1 MSDNFYKV
9 LGVDEKASK
18 EEIKKSYRTL
28 QMKFHPDKNNN
39 SPDAIN
45 MTQKLNEAYETLGD
59 DEKREEYDMTRN
71 NPFLKGGSNAD
82 VQMDDI
88 INMMFGGMGMPG
100 FPGHIDRMGGMP
112 GFPGMPGMRGFPPGM
127 PGMGGFPGM
136 PGMGGMNMGG
146 MNMGGMNMGGFP
158 PGTKVHFFQGGQP
171 INFQQLQK
179 PTAILK
185 NINIKISQVLTG
197 ANIPLEIERWIMEN
211 GMKVFESETIYVTI
225 PKGIDEG
232 ELILLKDK
240 GNVINET
247 CKGDIKIFVKIE
259 NDSMFKRAGLDLV
272 LEKSISLKDALCGF
286 SFEITYINGKSYTL
300 NNNAGNIIPHG
311 FRKIIP
317 NMGLE
322 RESHKGNM
330 VIEFNVQ
337 FPEKLSESVIASL
350 KKIEF

>member
-18 EEIKKSYRTL
+18 EDIKKSYRTL
-28 QMKFHPDKNNN
+28 QMKYHPDRNNN
-39 SPDAIN
+39 SQEANI

-71 NPFLKGGSNAD
+71 NPFLKGGSNMD
-82 VQMDDI
+82 VPMDDI
-88 INMMFGGMGMPG
+88 INMMFGGMGG
-100 FPGHIDRMGGMP
+100 FP
-112 GFPGMPGMRGFPPGM
+112 
-127 PGMGGFPGM
+127 
-136 PGMGGMNMGG
+136 
-146 MNMGGMNMGGFP
+146 GMNMGGFP
-158 PGTKVHFFQGGQP
+158 GMNMGGMQMRGMPTMHGLPPGTKIHFFQGGNP
-171 INFQQLQK
+171 MNFQQMQK
-179 PTAILK
+179 PTAIIK

-197 ANIPLEIERWIMEN
+197 ANIPLEIERWIMEQ

-225 PKGIDEG
+225 PKGIDDG

-240 GNVINET
+240 GNVLNET

-259 NDSMFKRAGLDLV
+259 NDSIFKRVGLDLV
-272 LEKSISLKDALCGF
+272 LEKSINLKDALCGF

-300 NNNAGNIIPHG
+300 NNNSGNIIPHG

-322 RESHKGNM
+322 RENHKGNM

>member
-18 EEIKKSYRTL
+18 EDIKKSYRAL
-28 QMKFHPDKNNN
+28 QMKYHPDRNN
-39 SPDAIN
+39 SQEANI

-71 NPFLKGGSNAD
+71 NPFLKGGSGMEMP
-82 VQMDDI
+82 MDDI
-88 INMMFGGMGMPG
+88 INMMFGGMGMG
-100 FPGHIDRMGGMP
+100 
-112 GFPGMPGMRGFPPGM
+112 GFPGMQ
-127 PGMGGFPGM
+127 MGGFPGM
-136 PGMGGMNMGG
+136 Q
-146 MNMGGMNMGGFP
+146 MGGFP
-158 PGTKVHFFQGGQP
+158 PGMQMRGMPPGTKIHFFQGGNQM
-171 INFQQLQK
+171 NFQQLQK

-185 NINIKISQVLTG
+185 NIVIKLSQVLTG
-197 ANIPLEIERWIMEN
+197 ANIPLEIERWIMEQ

-225 PKGIDEG
+225 PKGIDDG

-240 GNVINET
+240 GNVLNET

-259 NDSMFKRAGLDLV
+259 NDSMFKRVGLDLV
-272 LEKSISLKDALCGF
+272 LEKSINLKDALCGF

-322 RESHKGNM
+322 RDQHKGNM
-330 VIEFNVQ
+330 VIVFNVQ

>member
-18 EEIKKSYRTL
+18 EDIKKSYRTL
-28 QMKFHPDKNNN
+28 QMKYHPDRNNN
-39 SPDAIN
+39 SQDANI

-71 NPFLKGGSNAD
+71 NPFLKGGSNMEMP
-82 VQMDDI
+82 MDDI
-88 INMMFGGMGMPG
+88 INMMFGGMGMGG
-100 FPGHIDRMGGMP
+100 FPGHIDRMGG
-112 GFPGMPGMRGFPPGM
+112 FPGMPGMQMRGM
-127 PGMGGFPGM
+127 HSMGGL
-136 PGMGGMNMGG
+136 
-146 MNMGGMNMGGFP
+146 P
-158 PGTKVHFFQGGQP
+158 PGTKIHFFQGGNP
-171 INFQQLQK
+171 MNFQQMQK

-197 ANIPLEIERWIMEN
+197 ANIPLEIERWIMEQ
-211 GMKVFESETIYVTI
+211 GMKVFETETIYVTI
-225 PKGIDEG
+225 PKGIDDG

-240 GNVINET
+240 GNVLNET
-247 CKGDIKIFVKIE
+247 CKGDIKIFVKID

-272 LEKSISLKDALCGF
+272 LEKSINLKDALCGF

-300 NNNAGNIIPHG
+300 NNNLGNIIPHG

-322 RESHKGNM
+322 RDQHKGNM
-330 VIEFNVQ
+330 IIEFNVQ

>member
-28 QMKFHPDKNNN
+28 QMKYHPDKNNN
-39 SPDAIN
+39 SQDAIN

-71 NPFLKGGSNAD
+71 NPFAKGGSNMEMP
-82 VQMDDI
+82 MDDI
-88 INMMFGGMGMPG
+88 INMMFGGMG
-100 FPGHIDRMGGMP
+100 
-112 GFPGMPGMRGFPPGM
+112 GFPGMQ
-127 PGMGGFPGM
+127 MGGFPGM
-136 PGMGGMNMGG
+136 QMRGMPGMHSMGG
-146 MNMGGMNMGGFP
+146 LP
-158 PGTKVHFFQGGQP
+158 PGTKIHFFQGGNP
-171 INFQQLQK
+171 MNFQQMQK
-179 PTAILK
+179 PTAIIK

-197 ANIPLEIERWIMEN
+197 ANIPLEIERWIMEQ
-211 GMKVFESETIYVTI
+211 GMKIFETETIYVTI
-225 PKGIDEG
+225 PKGIDDG

-240 GNVINET
+240 GNVLNET

-259 NDSMFKRAGLDLV
+259 NDSIFKRVGLDLV
-272 LEKSISLKDALCGF
+272 LEKSINLKDALCGF

-300 NNNAGNIIPHG
+300 NNNSGNIIPHG

-330 VIEFNVQ
+330 IIEFNVQ

>member
-18 EEIKKSYRTL
+18 EDIKKSYRTL
-28 QMKFHPDKNNN
+28 QMKYHPDRNNN
-39 SPDAIN
+39 SQDANI

-71 NPFLKGGSNAD
+71 NPFLKGGSNMEMP
-82 VQMDDI
+82 MDDI
-88 INMMFGGMGMPG
+88 INMMFGGMGMGG
-100 FPGHIDRMGGMP
+100 FPGHIDRMGG
-112 GFPGMPGMRGFPPGM
+112 F
-127 PGMGGFPGM
+127 
-136 PGMGGMNMGG
+136 PGMGGMQMRG
-146 MNMGGMNMGGFP
+146 MPSMHGLP
-158 PGTKVHFFQGGQP
+158 PGTKIHFFQSGNP
-171 INFQQLQK
+171 MNFQQMQK

-185 NINIKISQVLTG
+185 NIVIKLSQVLTG
-197 ANIPLEIERWIMEN
+197 ANIPLEIERWIMEQ

-225 PKGIDEG
+225 PKGIDDG

-240 GNVINET
+240 GNVLNET
-247 CKGDIKIFVKIE
+247 CKGDIKIFVKID
-259 NDSMFKRAGLDLV
+259 NDSMFKRVGLDLV
-272 LEKSISLKDALCGF
+272 LEKSINLKDALCGF

-300 NNNAGNIIPHG
+300 NNNSGNIIPHG

-330 VIEFNVQ
+330 IIEFNVQ

>member
-28 QMKFHPDKNNN
+28 QMKYHPDKNNN
-39 SPDAIN
+39 SQDAIN

-71 NPFLKGGSNAD
+71 NPFAKGGSNMEMP
-82 VQMDDI
+82 MDDI
-88 INMMFGGMGMPG
+88 INMMFGGMG
-100 FPGHIDRMGGMP
+100 
-112 GFPGMPGMRGFPPGM
+112 GFPGMQ
-127 PGMGGFPGM
+127 MGGFPGM
-136 PGMGGMNMGG
+136 QMRGMPGMHSMGG
-146 MNMGGMNMGGFP
+146 LP
-158 PGTKVHFFQGGQP
+158 PGTKIHFFQGGNP
-171 INFQQLQK
+171 MNFQQMQK
-179 PTAILK
+179 PTAIIK

-197 ANIPLEIERWIMEN
+197 ANIPLEIERWIMEQ
-211 GMKVFESETIYVTI
+211 GMKIFETETIYVTI
-225 PKGIDEG
+225 PKGIDDG

-240 GNVINET
+240 GNVLNET

-259 NDSMFKRAGLDLV
+259 NDSIFKRVGLVLV
-272 LEKSISLKDALCGF
+272 LEKSINLKDALCGF

-300 NNNAGNIIPHG
+300 NNNSGNIIPHG

-322 RESHKGNM
+322 RENHKGNM

>member
-18 EEIKKSYRTL
+18 EDIKKSYRTL
-28 QMKFHPDKNNN
+28 QMKYHPDRNNN
-39 SPDAIN
+39 SQDANI

-71 NPFLKGGSNAD
+71 NPFLKGGSNMEMP
-82 VQMDDI
+82 MDDI
-88 INMMFGGMGMPG
+88 INMMFGGMGMG
-100 FPGHIDRMGGMP
+100 
-112 GFPGMPGMRGFPPGM
+112 GFPGMQ
-127 PGMGGFPGM
+127 MGGFPGM
-136 PGMGGMNMGG
+136 QMRGGMPGMHSMGG
-146 MNMGGMNMGGFP
+146 LP
-158 PGTKVHFFQGGQP
+158 PGTKIHFFQGGNP
-171 INFQQLQK
+171 MNFQQMQK

-197 ANIPLEIERWIMEN
+197 ANIPLEIERWIMEQ
-211 GMKVFESETIYVTI
+211 GMKVFETETIYVTI
-225 PKGIDEG
+225 PKGIDDG

-240 GNVINET
+240 GNVLNET

-272 LEKSISLKDALCGF
+272 LEKSINLKDALCGF

-322 RESHKGNM
+322 RENHKGNM
-330 VIEFNVQ
+330 IIEFNVQ

>member
-18 EEIKKSYRTL
+18 EDIKKSYRTL
-28 QMKFHPDKNNN
+28 QMKYHPDRNNN
-39 SPDAIN
+39 SQEANI

-71 NPFLKGGSNAD
+71 NPFAKGMD
-82 VQMDDI
+82 VPMDDI
-88 INMMFGGMGMPG
+88 INMMFGGMG
-100 FPGHIDRMGGMP
+100 GMR
-112 GFPGMPGMRGFPPGM
+112 GMPGMQMGGIPGM
-127 PGMGGFPGM
+127 PGMGGFPGFH
-136 PGMGGMNMGG
+136 GMHGL
-146 MNMGGMNMGGFP
+146 P
-158 PGTKVHFFQGGQP
+158 PGTKIHFFQGGNP
-171 INFQQLQK
+171 MNFQQMQK
-179 PTAILK
+179 PTAIIK

-197 ANIPLEIERWIMEN
+197 ANIPLEIERWIMEQ
-211 GMKVFESETIYVTI
+211 GMKVFETETIYVTI
-225 PKGIDEG
+225 PKGIDDG

-240 GNVINET
+240 GNVLNET

-272 LEKSISLKDALCGF
+272 LEKIINLKDALCGF

-322 RESHKGNM
+322 RENHKGNM

>member
-18 EEIKKSYRTL
+18 EDIKKSYRTL
-28 QMKFHPDKNNN
+28 QMKYHPDRNNN
-39 SPDAIN
+39 SQDANI

-71 NPFLKGGSNAD
+71 NPFLKGGSNMEMP
-82 VQMDDI
+82 MDDI
-88 INMMFGGMGMPG
+88 INMMFGGMGMGG
-100 FPGHIDRMGGMP
+100 FPGHIDRMGG
-112 GFPGMPGMRGFPPGM
+112 F
-127 PGMGGFPGM
+127 
-136 PGMGGMNMGG
+136 PGMGGMQMRG
-146 MNMGGMNMGGFP
+146 MPSMHGLP
-158 PGTKVHFFQGGQP
+158 PGTKIHFFQSGNP
-171 INFQQLQK
+171 MNFQQMQK

-185 NINIKISQVLTG
+185 NIVIKLSQVLTG
-197 ANIPLEIERWIMEN
+197 ANIPLEIERWIMEQ

-225 PKGIDEG
+225 PKGIDDG

-240 GNVINET
+240 GNVLNET
-247 CKGDIKIFVKIE
+247 CKGDIKIFVKID
-259 NDSMFKRAGLDLV
+259 NDSMFKRVGLDLV
-272 LEKSISLKDALCGF
+272 LEKSINLKDALCGF

-300 NNNAGNIIPHG
+300 NNNSGNIIPHV

-330 VIEFNVQ
+330 IIEFNVQ

>member
-28 QMKFHPDKNNN
+28 QMKYHPDRNNN
-39 SPDAIN
+39 SQEANI

-71 NPFLKGGSNAD
+71 NPFLKGGSGMEMP
-82 VQMDDI
+82 MDDI
-88 INMMFGGMGMPG
+88 INMMFGGMG
-100 FPGHIDRMGGMP
+100 
-112 GFPGMPGMRGFPPGM
+112 GFPGMQ
-127 PGMGGFPGM
+127 MGGFPGM
-136 PGMGGMNMGG
+136 QMGGMQMRGQMGG
-146 MNMGGMNMGGFP
+146 LP
-158 PGTKVHFFQGGQP
+158 PGTKIHFFQGGNP
-171 INFQQLQK
+171 MNFQQMQK

-185 NINIKISQVLTG
+185 NIVIKLSQVLTG
-197 ANIPLEIERWIMEN
+197 ANIPLEIERWIMEQ
-211 GMKVFESETIYVTI
+211 GMKVFETETIYVTI
-225 PKGIDEG
+225 PKGIDDG

-240 GNVINET
+240 GNVLNET

-272 LEKSISLKDALCGF
+272 LEKSINLKDALCGF

-322 RESHKGNM
+322 RDQHKGNM
-330 VIEFNVQ
+330 IIEFNVQ

>member
-28 QMKFHPDKNNN
+28 QMKYHPDRNNN
-39 SPDAIN
+39 SQEANI

-71 NPFLKGGSNAD
+71 NPFLKGGSNMD
-82 VQMDDI
+82 MPMDDI
-88 INMMFGGMGMPG
+88 INMMFGGMG
-100 FPGHIDRMGGMP
+100 
-112 GFPGMPGMRGFPPGM
+112 GFPGMQ
-127 PGMGGFPGM
+127 MGGFPGM
-136 PGMGGMNMGG
+136 PGMGGMQMRGMHSMGG
-146 MNMGGMNMGGFP
+146 LP
-158 PGTKVHFFQGGQP
+158 PGTKIHFFQGGNP
-171 INFQQLQK
+171 MNFQQMQK

-197 ANIPLEIERWIMEN
+197 VNIPLEIERWIMEQ
-211 GMKVFESETIYVTI
+211 GMKVFETETIYVTI
-225 PKGIDEG
+225 PKGIDDG

-240 GNVINET
+240 GNVLNET

-259 NDSMFKRAGLDLV
+259 NDSIFKRAGLDLV
-272 LEKSISLKDALCGF
+272 LEKSINLKDALCGF

-330 VIEFNVQ
+330 IIEFNVQ

>member
-18 EEIKKSYRTL
+18 EDIKKSYRTL
-28 QMKFHPDKNNN
+28 QMKYHPDRNNN
-39 SPDAIN
+39 SQEANI

-71 NPFLKGGSNAD
+71 NPFAKGMD
-82 VQMDDI
+82 VPMDDI
-88 INMMFGGMGMPG
+88 INMMFGGM
-100 FPGHIDRMGGMP
+100 R
-112 GFPGMPGMRGFPPGM
+112 GMPGMQMGGIPGM
-127 PGMGGFPGM
+127 PGMGGFPGFH
-136 PGMGGMNMGG
+136 GMHGL
-146 MNMGGMNMGGFP
+146 P
-158 PGTKVHFFQGGQP
+158 PGTKIHFFQGGNP
-171 INFQQLQK
+171 MNFQQMQK
-179 PTAILK
+179 HTAIIK

-197 ANIPLEIERWIMEN
+197 ANIPLEIERWIMEQ

-225 PKGIDEG
+225 PKGIDDG

-240 GNVINET
+240 GNVLNET

-259 NDSMFKRAGLDLV
+259 NDSIFKRVGLDLV
-272 LEKSISLKDALCGF
+272 LEKSINLKDALCGF

-300 NNNAGNIIPHG
+300 NNNSGNIIPHG

-322 RESHKGNM
+322 RENHKGNM

>member
-18 EEIKKSYRTL
+18 EDIKKSYRTL
-28 QMKFHPDKNNN
+28 QMKYHPDRNNN
-39 SPDAIN
+39 SQDANI

-71 NPFLKGGSNAD
+71 NPFLKGGSNMEMP
-82 VQMDDI
+82 MDDI
-88 INMMFGGMGMPG
+88 INMMFGGMGMG
-100 FPGHIDRMGGMP
+100 
-112 GFPGMPGMRGFPPGM
+112 GFPGMQ
-127 PGMGGFPGM
+127 MGGFPGM
-136 PGMGGMNMGG
+136 QMRGGMPGMHSMGG
-146 MNMGGMNMGGFP
+146 LP
-158 PGTKVHFFQGGQP
+158 PGTKIHFFQGGNP
-171 INFQQLQK
+171 MNFQQMQK

-197 ANIPLEIERWIMEN
+197 ANIPLEIERWIMEQ
-211 GMKVFESETIYVTI
+211 GMKVFETETIYVTI
-225 PKGIDEG
+225 PKGIDDG

-240 GNVINET
+240 GNVLNET

-272 LEKSISLKDALCGF
+272 LEKSINLKDALCGF

>member
-18 EEIKKSYRTL
+18 EEIKKSYRTM
-28 QMKFHPDKNNN
+28 QMKYHPDKNNN
-39 SPDAIN
+39 SQDAIN

-71 NPFLKGGSNAD
+71 NPFLKGGSNVD
-82 VQMDDI
+82 VQMNDI
-88 INMMFGGMGMPG
+88 LNMMFGGMGMPG
-100 FPGHIDRMGGMP
+100 FPGHIDRMGG
-112 GFPGMPGMRGFPPGM
+112 FPGMQ
-127 PGMGGFPGM
+127 MGGQ
-136 PGMGGMNMGG
+136 
-146 MNMGGMNMGGFP
+146 MGGFP
-158 PGTKVHFFQGGQP
+158 PGMNMHGLPPGTKIHFFQGGNP
-171 INFQQLQK
+171 VNFQQIQK
-179 PTAILK
+179 PTAIIK
-185 NINIKISQVLTG
+185 NIVIKLSQVLTG
-197 ANIPLEIERWIMEN
+197 VNIPLEIERWIMEQ
-211 GMKVFESETIYVTI
+211 GMKIFESETIYVTI
-225 PKGIDEG
+225 PKGIDDG

-240 GNVINET
+240 GNVLNET
-247 CKGDIKIFVKIE
+247 CKGDIKVFVKIE
-259 NDSMFKRAGLDLV
+259 NDSIFKRAGLDLV

-300 NNNAGNIIPHG
+300 NNNSGNIIPHG

-322 RESHKGNM
+322 RENHKGNM

>member
-18 EEIKKSYRTL
+18 EDIKKSYRTL
-28 QMKFHPDKNNN
+28 QMKYHPDRNNN
-39 SPDAIN
+39 SQDANI

-71 NPFLKGGSNAD
+71 NPFLKGGSNMEMP
-82 VQMDDI
+82 MDDI
-88 INMMFGGMGMPG
+88 INMMFGGMG
-100 FPGHIDRMGGMP
+100 
-112 GFPGMPGMRGFPPGM
+112 GFPGMQ
-127 PGMGGFPGM
+127 MGGFPGM
-136 PGMGGMNMGG
+136 QMRGMPGMHTMGG
-146 MNMGGMNMGGFP
+146 LP
-158 PGTKVHFFQGGQP
+158 PGTKIHFFQGGNP
-171 INFQQLQK
+171 MNFQQMQK

-197 ANIPLEIERWIMEN
+197 ANIPLEIERWIMEQ
-211 GMKVFESETIYVTI
+211 GMKVFETETIYVTI
-225 PKGIDEG
+225 PKGIDDG

-240 GNVINET
+240 GNVLNET

-272 LEKSISLKDALCGF
+272 LEKIINLKDALCGF

-322 RESHKGNM
+322 RENHKGNM
-330 VIEFNVQ
+330 IIEFNVQ

>member
-18 EEIKKSYRTL
+18 EDIKKSYRTL
-28 QMKFHPDKNNN
+28 QMKYHPDRNNN
-39 SPDAIN
+39 SQDANI

-71 NPFLKGGSNAD
+71 NPFLRGGSNMD
-82 VQMDDI
+82 VPMDDI
-88 INMMFGGMGMPG
+88 INMIFGGMG
-100 FPGHIDRMGGMP
+100 GMQ
-112 GFPGMPGMRGFPPGM
+112 
-127 PGMGGFPGM
+127 MGGFPGM
-136 PGMGGMNMGG
+136 PGMGGMQMRG
-146 MNMGGMNMGGFP
+146 MPSMHGLP
-158 PGTKVHFFQGGQP
+158 PGTKIHFFQGGNP
-171 INFQQLQK
+171 MNFQQMQK

-185 NINIKISQVLTG
+185 NIVIKLSQVLTG
-197 ANIPLEIERWIMEN
+197 VNIPLEIERWIMEQ

-225 PKGIDEG
+225 PKGIDDG

-240 GNVINET
+240 GTVLNET
-247 CKGDIKIFVKIE
+247 CKGDIKIFVKID

-272 LEKSISLKDALCGF
+272 LEKSITLKDALCGF

-322 RESHKGNM
+322 RDQHKGNM

>member
-9 LGVDEKASK
+9 LGVDEIASK

-28 QMKFHPDKNNN
+28 QMKYHPDKNNN
-39 SPDAIN
+39 SQDAIN
-45 MTQKLNEAYETLGD
+45 MTQKLNEAYETLGG

-71 NPFLKGGSNAD
+71 NPFAKGGSNMEMP
-82 VQMDDI
+82 MDDI
-88 INMMFGGMGMPG
+88 INMMFGGMGMG
-100 FPGHIDRMGGMP
+100 
-112 GFPGMPGMRGFPPGM
+112 GFPGMQ
-127 PGMGGFPGM
+127 MGGFPGM
-136 PGMGGMNMGG
+136 QMRGMPGMHSMGG
-146 MNMGGMNMGGFP
+146 LP
-158 PGTKVHFFQGGQP
+158 PGTKIHFFQGGNP
-171 INFQQLQK
+171 MNFQQMQK

-185 NINIKISQVLTG
+185 NIVIKLSQVLTG
-197 ANIPLEIERWIMEN
+197 VNIPLEIERWIMEQ
-211 GMKVFESETIYVTI
+211 GMKVFETETIYVTI
-225 PKGIDEG
+225 PKGIDDG

-240 GNVINET
+240 GNVLNET

-259 NDSMFKRAGLDLV
+259 NDSIFKRVGLDLV
-272 LEKSISLKDALCGF
+272 LEKSINLKDALCGF

-300 NNNAGNIIPHG
+300 NNNSGNIIPHG

-322 RESHKGNM
+322 RENHKGNM

>member
-18 EEIKKSYRTL
+18 EDIKKSYRTL
-28 QMKFHPDKNNN
+28 QMKYHPDRNNN
-39 SPDAIN
+39 SQEANI

-71 NPFLKGGSNAD
+71 NPFLKGGSNMEMP
-82 VQMDDI
+82 MDDI
-88 INMMFGGMGMPG
+88 INMMFGGMGMGG
-100 FPGHIDRMGGMP
+100 FPGHIDRMGG
-112 GFPGMPGMRGFPPGM
+112 FPGMPGMQMRGIPGM
-127 PGMGGFPGM
+127 PGMGGFPGFH
-136 PGMGGMNMGG
+136 GMHGL
-146 MNMGGMNMGGFP
+146 P
-158 PGTKVHFFQGGQP
+158 PGTKIHFFQGGNP
-171 INFQQLQK
+171 MNFQQMQK

-197 ANIPLEIERWIMEN
+197 ANIPLEIERWIMEQ
-211 GMKVFESETIYVTI
+211 GMKVFETETIYVTI
-225 PKGIDEG
+225 PKGIDDG

-240 GNVINET
+240 GNVLNET
-247 CKGDIKIFVKIE
+247 CKGDIKIFVKID

-272 LEKSISLKDALCGF
+272 LEKSINLKDALCGF

-330 VIEFNVQ
+330 IIEFNVQ

>member
-18 EEIKKSYRTL
+18 DDIKKSYRAL
-28 QMKFHPDKNNN
+28 QMKYHPDRNN
-39 SPDAIN
+39 SQEANI

-71 NPFLKGGSNAD
+71 NPFLKGGSNMD
-82 VQMDDI
+82 VPMDDI
-88 INMMFGGMGMPG
+88 INMMFGGMGMG
-100 FPGHIDRMGGMP
+100 
-112 GFPGMPGMRGFPPGM
+112 GFPGMQ
-127 PGMGGFPGM
+127 MGGFPGM
-136 PGMGGMNMGG
+136 QMGGQ
-146 MNMGGMNMGGFP
+146 MGGFP
-158 PGTKVHFFQGGQP
+158 PGMQMRGMPPGTKIHFFQGGNP
-171 INFQQLQK
+171 MNFQQLQK

-185 NINIKISQVLTG
+185 NIVIKLSQVLTG
-197 ANIPLEIERWIMEN
+197 ANIPLEIERWIMEQ

-225 PKGIDEG
+225 PKGIDDG

-240 GNVINET
+240 GNVLNET

-259 NDSMFKRAGLDLV
+259 NDSMFKRVGLDLV
-272 LEKSISLKDALCGF
+272 LEKSINLKDALCGF
-286 SFEITYINGKSYTL
+286 SFEITYINGNSYTL

-322 RESHKGNM
+322 RDQHKGNM
-330 VIEFNVQ
+330 VIVFNVQ

>member
-18 EEIKKSYRTL
+18 EDIKKSYRTL
-28 QMKFHPDKNNN
+28 QMKYHPDRNNN
-39 SPDAIN
+39 SQEANI

-71 NPFLKGGSNAD
+71 NPFAKGMD
-82 VQMDDI
+82 VPMDDI
-88 INMMFGGMGMPG
+88 INMMFGGMG
-100 FPGHIDRMGGMP
+100 GMR
-112 GFPGMPGMRGFPPGM
+112 GMPGMQMGGIPGM
-127 PGMGGFPGM
+127 PGMGGFPGFH
-136 PGMGGMNMGG
+136 GMHGL
-146 MNMGGMNMGGFP
+146 P
-158 PGTKVHFFQGGQP
+158 PGTKIHFFQGGNP
-171 INFQQLQK
+171 MNFQQMQK
-179 PTAILK
+179 PTAIIK

-197 ANIPLEIERWIMEN
+197 ANIPLEIERWIMEQ
-211 GMKVFESETIYVTI
+211 GMKVFETETIYVTI
-225 PKGIDEG
+225 PKGIDDG

-240 GNVINET
+240 GNVLNET

-272 LEKSISLKDALCGF
+272 LEKSINLKDALCGF

-322 RESHKGNM
+322 RENHKGNM

>member
-1 MSDNFYKV
+1 M
-9 LGVDEKASK
+9 E
-18 EEIKKSYRTL
+18 
-28 QMKFHPDKNNN
+28 MP
-39 SPDAIN
+39 
-45 MTQKLNEAYETLGD
+45 
-59 DEKREEYDMTRN
+59 
-71 NPFLKGGSNAD
+71 
-82 VQMDDI
+82 MDDI
-88 INMMFGGMGMPG
+88 INMMFGGMGMG
-100 FPGHIDRMGGMP
+100 
-112 GFPGMPGMRGFPPGM
+112 GFPGMQ
-127 PGMGGFPGM
+127 MGGFPGM
-136 PGMGGMNMGG
+136 QMRGGMPGMHSMGG
-146 MNMGGMNMGGFP
+146 LP
-158 PGTKVHFFQGGQP
+158 PGTKIHFFQGGNP
-171 INFQQLQK
+171 MNFQQMQK

-197 ANIPLEIERWIMEN
+197 ANIPLEIERWIMEQ
-211 GMKVFESETIYVTI
+211 GMKVFETETIYVTI
-225 PKGIDEG
+225 PKGIDDG

-240 GNVINET
+240 GNVLNET

-272 LEKSISLKDALCGF
+272 LEKSINLKDALCGF

-330 VIEFNVQ
+330 IIEFNVQ